1 MEKAKE
7 LIKEMGT
14 LMGQTDAHSEQ
25 RRQEIALWFKDN
37 STPENDALFDDFIT
51 KGVGQVA
58 EENDKPKGFEG
69 QALPVFPAEADAEGL
84 FDAQS
89 KEERDHQPQRKLEL
103 TYEQKIHKKKKKKYI
118 DLNTRWLTQD

>member
-14 LMGQTDAHSEQ
+14 LMGKSDALSEQ

-51 KGVGQVA
+51 KG
-58 EENDKPKGFEG
+58 
-69 QALPVFPAEADAEGL
+69 
-84 FDAQS
+84 
-89 KEERDHQPQRKLEL
+89 
-103 TYEQKIHKKKKKKYI
+103 
-118 DLNTRWLTQD
+118 